1 MDGYRTLRHCTVVA
15 MRDDKKAGRG
25 ESRRARKT
33 NELAQM
39 AYQISEGALRLVR
52 SFGSERWQKALATY
66 LESTENLLEIRHRQM
81 ELIPVRLPNGDEVK
95 ISAGGQNELI
105 KGIVEKFSPRFAPGA
120 SVLYIGRRG
129 GQVFGIVNEAA
140 SFDKMG
146 IVLDPHGKMP
156 DVVVHHTVK
165 DWLN

>member
-1 MDGYRTLRHCTVVA
+1 
-15 MRDDKKAGRG
+15 
-25 ESRRARKT
+25 
-33 NELAQM
+33 
-39 AYQISEGALRLVR
+39 
-52 SFGSERWQKALATY
+52 
-66 LESTENLLEIRHRQM
+66 M

-105 KGIVEKFSPRFAPGA
+105 KGIVEKFCPRFAPGA
-120 SVLYIGRRG
+120 SVLYMGDAG
-129 GQVFGIVNEAA
+129 DKFIVNEAA